1 MILLKKILMYY
12 NVYGDTMSDLLVPFF
27 EFSISFLQNFGFIAG
42 FLLICLESILPI
54 LPLGLFVAFN
64 FSAYGIIVGFVI
76 SYLATICGCVLAYY
90 MSKKLLGFY
99 VHKKTLEYERF
110 KLLTIKF
117 KKIKFSSLVL
127 LTALPFSPAFLI
139 NIAAGVVKMD
149 LKKFIFSLLISKVSI
164 VYFWGMVGKSF
175 IESIGD
181 LKAMLFLFI
190 SLIICYILS
199 KFVSKKMNME

>member
-110 KLLTIKF
+110 KLL
-117 KKIKFSSLVL
+117 
-127 LTALPFSPAFLI
+127 
-139 NIAAGVVKMD
+139 
-149 LKKFIFSLLISKVSI
+149 
-164 VYFWGMVGKSF
+164 
-175 IESIGD
+175 
-181 LKAMLFLFI
+181 
-190 SLIICYILS
+190 C
-199 KFVSKKMNME
+199 